1 MRTRVAH
8 GDAIVAEQM
17 DVLLARARISVL
29 AAHTHAARHLV
40 EQLRHRYPAGVVLS
54 TYCRRM
60 GLSVSDTEYVALQ
73 TRARLSLAHT
83 PIIPLPPRSGRRGR
97 RGEPG
102 VVTRGMTW
110 LRDQVWPLSMPAER
124 EYMRTELARATT
136 SIMAVYVRYAL
147 RFVAVVGD
155 RLSPSAAIA
164 LFLDRADADPD
175 IRTAVHAL
183 ALSRLAGH
191 AGALPAGEMA
201 AQLTTA
207 NTQPEEDGESIAG
220 NARSAGVTP
229 ADSPRAGGRPGPS
242 APLLA
247 RID

>member
-1 MRTRVAH
+1 MRTRVAN
-8 GDAIVAEQM
+8 GDASVAEQM

-40 EQLRHRYPAGVVLS
+40 EQLRHRYPANVVLS

-60 GLSVSDTEYVALQ
+60 GLTVSDTEYVALQ
-73 TRARLSLAHT
+73 TRARMSLAQT
-83 PIIPLPPRSGRRGR
+83 PTTPLPPRSGRGR
-97 RGEPG
+97 PRREPG
-102 VVTRGMTW
+102 VVARGMTW
-110 LRDQVWPLSMPAER
+110 LRDQVSPLSTPTER

-136 SIMAVYVRYAL
+136 AIMAVYVRYAL
-147 RFVAVVGD
+147 RFVTLVGE

-191 AGALPAGEMA
+191 AGVLPAGNAAELA
-201 AQLTTA
+201 RDNAQL
-207 NTQPEEDGESIAG
+207 DGEVAPVAENTRVAEAAG
-220 NARSAGVTP
+220 
-229 ADSPRAGGRPGPS
+229 RASMFMGSHLGPS
-242 APLLA
+242 APLVA